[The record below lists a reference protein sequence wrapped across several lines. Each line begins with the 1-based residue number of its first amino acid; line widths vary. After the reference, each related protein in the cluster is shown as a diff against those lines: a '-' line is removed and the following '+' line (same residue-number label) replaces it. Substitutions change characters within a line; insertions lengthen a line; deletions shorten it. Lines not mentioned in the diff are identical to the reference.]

1 MGFEGSMLPS
11 DGISSRIAPGGLG
24 YVLGYVGIVARALA
38 MYRHTHSHP
47 WLCALGRL
55 SNPAKGPTYKP
66 LINKGLEAH
75 VLSGGY

>member
-1 MGFEGSMLPS
+1 
-11 DGISSRIAPGGLG
+11 
-24 YVLGYVGIVARALA
+24 
-38 MYRHTHSHP
+38 
-47 WLCALGRL
+47 L